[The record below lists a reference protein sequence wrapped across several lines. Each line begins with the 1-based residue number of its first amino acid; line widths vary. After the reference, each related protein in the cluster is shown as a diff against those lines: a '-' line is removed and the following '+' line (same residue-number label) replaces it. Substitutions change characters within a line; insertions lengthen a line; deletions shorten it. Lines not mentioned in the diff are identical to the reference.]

1 MGAMTKIVFFETMPG
16 EQERLEKLLPEG
28 HEVHFVE
35 GKLCLDDEM
44 IAHAGD
50 AEIISVFV
58 NCEVT
63 KDVIDRLPNLKLI
76 TARSMGT
83 DHIDVEHAKSKGIKI
98 GNVTTY
104 ASHPV
109 AEFTFALMLN
119 VARNLYP
126 AYDQLRA
133 GTNFD
138 IRSLQGITLFE
149 KTLGV
154 VGTGRIGQ
162 QVIRIAKGFGMNVIA
177 FDAFPK
183 DELSAELGF
192 TYDSLD
198 NVLSQADI
206 ITLHVPYL
214 KDTHHLMNTD
224 AFMRMK
230 KGSYLINTA
239 RGEIVDSKALLSALE
254 DGTLA
259 GAGLD
264 VLEQERA
271 LKQER
276 DVVLTDRP
284 DVDHELN
291 TTNHILIDHP
301 RVVVTPHIG
310 FSTRAALQEIERVTA
325 ETISDFISGAQ
336 HEYL

>member
-1 MGAMTKIVFFETMPG
+1 MKIVFFETMPT
-16 EQERLEKLLPEG
+16 EKESFEKLLG
-28 HEVHFVE
+28 HDHELVFVE

-44 IAHAGD
+44 ISYGHD
-50 AEIISVFV
+50 ADIISVFV

-63 KDVIDRLPNLKLI
+63 KDVIDRLPNVKLI
-76 TARSMGT
+76 TTRSMGY
-83 DHIDVEHAKSKGIKI
+83 DHIDVEHAKAKNIKV

-109 AEFTFALMLN
+109 AEFTIALMQA
-119 VARNLYP
+119 VTRKIYQ
-126 AYDQLRA
+126 AYNQLRE
-133 GTNFD
+133 GTDFD

-154 VGTGRIGQ
+154 LGTGRIGR
-162 QVIRIAKGFGMNVIA
+162 QVIAIAKGFGMNIVA
-177 FDAFPK
+177 FDAFPNEDFAK
-183 DELSAELGF
+183 ELGF
-192 TYDSLD
+192 TYASLD
-198 NVLSQADI
+198 EVLAQADI
-206 ITLHVPYL
+206 VTVHVPYL
-214 KDTHHLMNTD
+214 KDTHHLLNAE

-239 RGEIVDSKALLSALE
+239 RGEIVDSRALLGAIE

-271 LKQER
+271 LKEER

-284 DVDHELN
+284 DVDYELN

-301 RVVVTPHIG
+301 NVVVTPHIA
-310 FSTRAALQEIERVTA
+310 FSTKEALNEIERVTA
-325 ETISDFISGAQ
+325 QTISNFISDTEQ
-336 HEYL
+336 EYI